1 MARRID
7 WGILL
12 CAAALATLLAWQAG
26 NAWERA
32 ACRGQG
38 GTLTVAGA
46 DHVCRDASGAVQTII
61 LPGRVFPVA
70 LYVAAVAI
78 LYLAMTHWVRT
89 RRRRTSL

>member
-46 DHVCRDASGAVQTII
+46 DHVCRDAAGAVLPII
-61 LPGRVFPVA
+61 LPGRIFPVA
-70 LYVAAVAI
+70 LYVAAIAV
-78 LYLAMTHWVRT
+78 LYLVMTRWIRSS
-89 RRRRTSL
+89 RRQTSS